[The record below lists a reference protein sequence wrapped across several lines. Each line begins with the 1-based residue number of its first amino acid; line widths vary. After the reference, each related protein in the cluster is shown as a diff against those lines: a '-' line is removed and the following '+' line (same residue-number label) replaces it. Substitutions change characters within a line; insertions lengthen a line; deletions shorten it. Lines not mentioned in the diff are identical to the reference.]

1 MNISKKA
8 YSLLELAIV
17 ILIISLIATG
27 ALSMI
32 SIKQEKDKTDITK
45 DKMSVI
51 YKALGV
57 YLLKNQALPCPAPI
71 NLVRTTNLNYGKIN
85 GTQGDCKASGVY
97 LNEIGVQNLI
107 YGTIPT
113 QDLNLSS
120 DFTLDAYGNK
130 FTYIVAQP
138 LTNTDFST
146 FPNVGFGRSDA
157 TGYISITQ
165 NISST
170 SQEITQDASFL
181 IISHGQNGSG
191 AFIENSSIV
200 NSVSSDGDENSN
212 YAISYNNI
220 ENSASF
226 DKNFVF
232 SSSDS
237 DIFDDILFYKTRD
250 QMVIDFNAFN
260 LFYCMDSVIDN
271 GTESKTYSG
280 ALEETFT
287 WQRARFDYF
296 VESNVNCPQDL
307 SYEPPYNWRI
317 KNLKPI
323 KKCGPFRRWH
333 NEIAVNCK
341 NS

>member
-32 SIKQEKDKTDITK
+32 SIKYEKDKVKITR
-45 DKMSVI
+45 DKISVI
-51 YKALGV
+51 YNALGA

-71 NLVRTTNLNYGKIN
+71 NLARTISVNYGKIN
-85 GTQGDCKASGVY
+85 GIQGDCQASGVY
-97 LNEIGVQNLI
+97 LNEVGTQNLI

-113 QDLNLSS
+113 QDLNLSA
-120 DFTLDAYGNK
+120 DFTLDGYGNK

-157 TGYISITQ
+157 TGHITITQ
-165 NISST
+165 KISSI

-181 IISHGQNGSG
+181 IISYGQNGSG
-191 AFIENSSIV
+191 AFIENSPTA
-200 NSVSSDGDENSN
+200 NSASSDSDEQSN
-212 YAISYNNI
+212 YASSYDNGA
-220 ENSASF
+220 NSATF
-226 DKNFVF
+226 DKNFILA
-232 SSSDS
+232 SSDS

-250 QMVIDFNAFN
+250 QMAIDFNAFN
-260 LFYCMDSVIDN
+260 LFYCMDSVVDN
-271 GTESKTYSG
+271 GTETKTYLG

-296 VESNVNCPQDL
+296 VESDVSCPQDL
-307 SYEPPYNWRI
+307 NYEPPYDWRV

-323 KKCGPFRRWH
+323 KKCGPFRKWH
-333 NEIAVNCK
+333 NEITVNCK